1 MSQCATHA
9 ATTAHQPDTV
19 TLHVEDMTCGHCA
32 STVRQAIEASFASAQ
47 VEADPGA
54 RRVTVS
60 GIDDPARL
68 REVVRAAGF
77 TPSEM
82 PVA

>member
-1 MSQCATHA
+1 MCQGSKHTA
-9 ATTAHQPDTV
+9 TAHQSGEV

-32 STVRQAIEASFASAQ
+32 STIQRAVEASFAGAR

-60 GIDDPARL
+60 GIADPARL
-68 REVVRAAGF
+68 HEVVRAAGF
-77 TPSEM
+77 TPSDV